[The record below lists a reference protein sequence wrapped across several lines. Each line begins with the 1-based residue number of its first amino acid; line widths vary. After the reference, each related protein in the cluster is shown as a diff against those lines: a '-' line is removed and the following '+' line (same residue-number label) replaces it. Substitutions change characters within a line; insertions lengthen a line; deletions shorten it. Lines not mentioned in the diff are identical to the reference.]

1 MKGSTAVTKIL
12 KMEGVE
18 FVAGFPANALF
29 ETGAIEGIRPIKTR
43 TERVA
48 AGIADGFTRA
58 SFGQRNGVCVI
69 QATAGIENVFAG
81 VAQAFDD
88 SVPVLFL
95 PGGSPRRV
103 ISTLPSFSAV
113 ENFRGITKWVASI
126 SFADQV
132 PVMMRRA
139 FTYLRTGRPGP
150 VMLELP
156 GDVAAEEFDDKLF
169 QYEPVKG
176 WKTAGDP
183 GDVKTV
189 AKALIAAKNPVIRA
203 GNGVLYA
210 GAWDELRE
218 FAELLQIPVF
228 TTMQGKSAFPENHPL
243 SLGTGGSTRPK
254 MVIHFLNKADLVFAI
269 GSSCT
274 RENFTTPIPD
284 GKVIMQSTIDERDI
298 NKDYPVEQAIIGD
311 AKLVLR
317 QLIDE
322 VKEQI
327 GPSGKKDNSTVAK
340 ENAAVKDEWLKEWM
354 PKLTSDEVP
363 INPYRVI
370 AALNNTLDKE
380 KSIVIHESGGPRD
393 QLVPFYAPTVPGGY
407 IGWGKTSI
415 LGASLGFAMGAKLAN
430 PDKIVVNVLGDA
442 GIGMAGVDAETAVRE
457 KIPILSIVLNNSR
470 FGGYERMMPTATK
483 LYNIDRVGGDYAKV
497 YEGLGFHA
505 ERIEQPGDIIPAIKR
520 AQGLVAT
527 GTSVFLEVITRVDTD
542 FSLYMPPRR

>member
-1 MKGSTAVTKIL
+1 MDGKTAIAKIL

-18 FVAGFPANALF
+18 FLTCFPQNPIMDAAAL
-29 ETGAIEGIRPIKTR
+29 EGIRPIVTR

-58 SFGQRNGVCVI
+58 SFGQRNGVCVV
-69 QATAGIENVFAG
+69 QNGPGAENVFAG
-81 VAQAFDD
+81 VAQAFTD
-88 SVPVLFL
+88 SVPVLL
-95 PGGSPRRV
+95 MPAGVERRR

-113 ENFRGITKWVASI
+113 KNYQGITKWVDSI
-126 SFADQV
+126 SFADRV
-132 PVMMRRA
+132 PEMMRRA
-139 FTYLRTGRPGP
+139 FTCLRTGRPGP

-156 GDVAAEEFDDKLF
+156 KDVAIEEFDDKLF
-169 QYEPVKG
+169 QYSPIKG

-183 GDVKTV
+183 ADVKKV

-210 GAWDELRE
+210 CAWDELRE
-218 FAELLQIPVF
+218 LAELLQIPVF

-243 SLGTGGSTRPK
+243 SLGCGGRTRPK
-254 MVIHFLNKADLVFAI
+254 MVIHFLKKADLVFAI

-274 RENFTTPIPD
+274 REGYTTPIPD

-298 NKDYPVEQAIIGD
+298 NKDYSIEQAIIGD

-327 GPSGKKDNSTVAK
+327 GPEGKKGNGAVVK
-340 ENAAVKDEWLKEWM
+340 EVRVVKDEWLKEWM
-354 PKLTSDEVP
+354 PKLTSNEVP

-370 AALNNTLDKE
+370 WALNNILDKE
-380 KSIVIHESGGPRD
+380 KSIVIAESGGPRD
-393 QLVPFYAPTVPGGY
+393 QSIPFYAPTVPGGS
-407 IGWGKTSI
+407 IGWGKTTT
-415 LGASLGFAMGAKLAN
+415 LGGSLGFAMGAKLAN
-430 PDKIVVNVLGDA
+430 PDKLVVNILGDA
-442 GIGMAGVDAETAVRE
+442 SIGMVGIDAETAVRE
-457 KIPILSIVLNNSR
+457 KIPILSIVINNSI
-470 FGGYERMMPTATK
+470 FGGYARFLPISTK

-505 ERIEQPGDIIPAIKR
+505 ERIEQPDDIIPAIKR
-520 AQGLVAT
+520 AKGLVAA
-527 GTSVFLEVITRVDTD
+527 GTSAFLEIIARVDTD
-542 FSLYMPPRR
+542 LSLYM